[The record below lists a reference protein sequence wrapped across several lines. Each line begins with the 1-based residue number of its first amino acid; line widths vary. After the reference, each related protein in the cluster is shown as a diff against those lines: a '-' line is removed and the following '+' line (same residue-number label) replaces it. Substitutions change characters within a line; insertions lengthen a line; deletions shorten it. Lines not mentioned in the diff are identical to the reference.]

1 MINKAG
7 LCFKKVTMYNSL
19 FMSELSN
26 APPQT
31 ASYEQMPHGGDLQLV

>member
-7 LCFKKVTMYNSL
+7 LCFKKVTMYNSS

-31 ASYEQMPHGGDLQLV
+31 ARYEQMPHGGDLQLV